1 MITDPRF
8 VALNREAELAKRLT
22 CSGLTT
28 LRKAA
33 PSNAGIY
40 YDAFFGLSI
49 GLERLG
55 KLAWLIDECIR
66 RSGTFPSDK
75 DLKSVRHD
83 IKTLIKKAQL
93 VQRVQSSHAALPSDG
108 ITNGI
113 IEFLSEFAESTRYYN
128 IDFFVGGKSK
138 RMGDPIKNWH
148 AKVGAPILELPEVR
162 PKRQLW
168 QAQAHDVGRLISP
181 AVVFRTAADGTPLS
195 TVPEVV
201 ISDNEAREINKV
213 AQWKTLAIVRYLS
226 LLIIDLSET
235 AHTAGT
241 DFIPYMRE
249 HFGFFCGDDA
259 ILRRYKTWPPRS

>member
-8 VALNREAELAKRLT
+8 IAFNREAELAKRLT
-22 CSGLTT
+22 CSGLTA
-28 LRKAA
+28 LRKATLSA
-33 PSNAGIY
+33 PGIY

-49 GLERLG
+49 GLERLA

-66 RSGTFPSDK
+66 RNGTFPSDK
-75 DLKSVRHD
+75 DLRNVGHD
-83 IKTLIKKAQL
+83 VKKLIQKAQL
-93 VQRVQSSHAALPSDG
+93 VQREQSAYAALPSDG
-108 ITNGI
+108 ITNQI

-148 AKVGAPILELPEVR
+148 AKVEGLILELPEVR
-162 PKRQLW
+162 AKRHLW
-168 QAQAHDVGRLISP
+168 QAQAHDIGRLMSP
-181 AVVFRTAADGTPLS
+181 AVVFRTAADGRTLS

-235 AHTAGT
+235 AHTLGT
-241 DFIPYMRE
+241 HFIPYMRE

>member
-8 VALNREAELAKRLT
+8 IAFNREAELAKRLT
-22 CSGLTT
+22 CSGLTA
-28 LRKAA
+28 LRKATPSA
-33 PSNAGIY
+33 PGIY

-55 KLAWLIDECIR
+55 KLAWLIDESIR
-66 RSGTFPSDK
+66 RNGAFPTDK
-75 DLKSVRHD
+75 DLKRVCHD
-83 IKTLIKKAQL
+83 IKALIEKAQL
-93 VQRVQSSHAALPSDG
+93 VQRVQSAYAALPSDS
-108 ITNGI
+108 ITNQI
-113 IEFLSEFAESTRYYN
+113 IEFLSEFAVGTRYYN

-148 AKVGAPILELPEVR
+148 AKVGAPILELPAVR
-162 PKRQLW
+162 SKRQLW
-168 QAQAHDVGRLISP
+168 RVQGHDVGRLISP
-181 AVVFRTAADGTPLS
+181 ALVVRTAADGRPLS

-213 AQWKTLAIVRYLS
+213 AQWKTLPIVRYLS
-226 LLIIDLSET
+226 LLIIDLSEA
-235 AHTAGT
+235 AHASGT

-249 HFGFFCGDDA
+249 HFGIFCGDDA

>member
-8 VALNREAELAKRLT
+8 IVFNREAELAKRVT
-22 CSGLTT
+22 CSGLTA
-28 LRKAA
+28 LRKATPSA
-33 PSNAGIY
+33 PGIY
-40 YDAFFGLSI
+40 YDAFFAISI
-49 GLERLG
+49 GLERLA

-66 RSGTFPSDK
+66 RNGAFPTDQ
-75 DLKSVRHD
+75 DLKSVGHD
-83 IKTLIKKAQL
+83 IRKLIKKAQL
-93 VQRVQSSHAALPSDG
+93 IQRIQSAYSTFPNDS
-108 ITNGI
+108 ITDHI
-113 IEFLSEFAESTRYYN
+113 IEFLSEFAEGTRYYN
-128 IDFFVGGKSK
+128 IDFLVSGKSK
-138 RMGDPIKNWH
+138 AMGDPIKNWH

-195 TVPEVV
+195 TVSEVV

-213 AQWKTLAIVRYLS
+213 AQWKTLAIVRYVS
-226 LLIIDLSET
+226 LLIIDLSES